1 MLGGDGERFRKWTGL
16 SVAPV
21 VYIGTSAF
29 DKGTVH
35 LVEAMRR
42 LWDQDSGFPPDLVLV
57 GPMLDPFQAFLD
69 SLPIEHRQRVHVLGF
84 VDESAKRDVLDA
96 AALVAMPSRTDSFG
110 IIYLESWLYRKPVI
124 GARAG
129 GVPAIIDDGVD
140 GFLVDF
146 GDVAD
151 LARRIETLVAD
162 RVLAASM
169 GERGYAKVMER
180 YTWDRIFPVVEEV
193 YERLCPRA
201 SVV

>member
-1 MLGGDGERFRKWTGL
+1 M
-16 SVAPV
+16 
-21 VYIGTSAF
+21 
-29 DKGTVH
+29 
-35 LVEAMRR
+35 
-42 LWDQDSGFPPDLVLV
+42 
-57 GPMLDPFQAFLD
+57 
-69 SLPIEHRQRVHVLGF
+69 PIEHRQRVHVLGF

>member
-1 MLGGDGERFRKWTGL
+1 
-16 SVAPV
+16 
-21 VYIGTSAF
+21 VYIGTSAY

-35 LVEAMRR
+35 LVEAMGR
-42 LWDQDSGFPPDLVLV
+42 LWDQDGGGFPPDLVLV
-57 GPMLDPFQAFLD
+57 GPVLDSFRAFLET
-69 SLPIEHRQRVHVLGF
+69 LPPGHRARIHVQGF
-84 VDESAKRDVLDA
+84 VDEAVKRDALDA

-129 GVPAIIDDGVD
+129 GVPAIIDDGVN

-151 LARRIETLVAD
+151 LARRIAMLVEDA
-162 RVLAASM
+162 RLAASL

-193 YERLCPRA
+193 YERLCPPAR
-201 SVV
+201 VR